1 MFRVSQKLPLAFLS
15 SFGFPSSTI
24 AYRFYTTVKPNLKL
38 LQQLRQETQVSI
50 TKAKEALTK
59 HDNDYDVALSWI
71 LEDSKTSG
79 VAKAEKLKGRVA
91 KEGLIGIV
99 LTKGKEVMGNTRGAI
114 VEVNCETDFVSR
126 NTLFQQFVTQ
136 IASTS
141 LLLSSDIAPIY
152 SSSSNSAPFIQS
164 IPLSLLQ
171 SSPLLPHPSTSSS
184 FANLSLT
191 TIQESI
197 SELVTKLGENISLRR
212 AEAVIY
218 ILTGGYVHGD
228 DSYTG
233 RIGGL
238 VVIKLLG
245 RPAKQNQNSLYS
257 SEHIAKLLRNLSRQ
271 VVGFNPKYIS
281 KNDIKAI
288 QDGINRD
295 DYIKEN
301 VSLNQDFLI
310 GGGSVKDVIGKIEKE
325 LGVAIEIIDFRRWE
339 RGEGIKK
346 SEGDFAK
353 EVMNQASLF

>member
-15 SFGFPSSTI
+15 SFGFSSSTI
-24 AYRFYTTVKPNLKL
+24 ACRSYTTVKPNLKL

-126 NTLFQQFVTQ
+126 NTLFQQFVTR

-218 ILTGGYVHGD
+218 FLTGGYVHGD
-228 DSYTG
+228 DSFTG

-257 SEHIAKLLRNLSRQ
+257 SEHITKLLRNLSRQ

-281 KNDIKAI
+281 KNDIKVI
-288 QDGINRD
+288 QDGINKE

-301 VSLNQDFLI
+301 VLLNQDFLI

-325 LGVAIEIIDFRRWE
+325 LGLAIEIVDFRRWE
-339 RGEGIKK
+339 RGEGMKK